1 MTDNTKINFDE
12 PASDTLWV
20 QDTFDAIQL
29 PKDASLELVIELLN
43 AFQFNFTDEK
53 RAKRWKPYVKTIS
66 LKDDKE

>member
-12 PASDTLWV
+12 PVLWI

-29 PKDASLELVIELLN
+29 PKDAPLELVIELLN

-53 RAKRWKPYVKTIS
+53 RAKRWKPYVKTIN